1 MDSAFQELDYS
12 DISAKHVTGS
22 QNKKFSEIDTKRRG
36 GILKLLISFI
46 LFVLL
51 IVFIILAISKTITL
65 NSLND
70 DIDKYN
76 KEYTAK
82 KNEMENRLDELNRID
97 EDIKKIELDIK
108 KEDEEVK
115 KIINDIKE
123 IESINENLSLDI
135 DDLSRQI
142 EYEKSNLDKYEAYEE
157 SEFIEEL
164 QKLEDEIDLLRQ
176 TPME

>member
-82 KNEMENRLDELNRID
+82 KNETGNRLDELNRIN
-97 EDIKKIELDIK
+97 EDINKIKSDIK
-108 KEDEEVK
+108 KEEEEIQKIRNDIDEIK
-115 KIINDIKE
+115 SINDDL
-123 IESINENLSLDI
+123 SIDI
-135 DDLSRQI
+135 DDLNTQI
-142 EYEKSNLDKYEAYEE
+142 EDAKSKLHKYEAYEE

>member
-51 IVFIILAISKTITL
+51 FVFIILAISKTITL

-76 KEYTAK
+76 KEY
-82 KNEMENRLDELNRID
+82 RLEELNRIN
-97 EDIKKIELDIK
+97 EDIKKKKLDIK
-108 KEDEEVK
+108 KEEEEIQK
-115 KIINDIKE
+115 FRNDIEEIKSINDD
-123 IESINENLSLDI
+123 LSLDI
-135 DDLSRQI
+135 DDLNTQI
-142 EYEKSNLDKYEAYEE
+142 DEAKSKLNEYEGYEE
-157 SEFIEEL
+157 SELIEKLKE
-164 QKLEDEIDLLRQ
+164 LEDEIDLLKQ
-176 TPME
+176 TRME